1 MKGRCTISALW
12 AALSMLALSFGWCSC
27 TTEDYETGDGKLS
40 YLRADFV
47 EVHTHAAKT
56 LDYALSDDGDSLVFE
71 PMASAEWATTPD
83 SIYRALLMYNRK
95 SDDRRVT
102 DIISVSQVLTL
113 WMVPASRVKTM
124 HTDPV
129 DVESAWLSRSGKYV
143 NMGIYIKT
151 GVTEGVDA
159 RQTVAMVCDTV
170 MNGADDTREYHLRLY
185 HDQNGVPQYYS
196 SRIFLSVPI
205 GMLRRGDAVII
216 EANTY
221 KGLVTRRFTMGE

>member
-1 MKGRCTISALW
+1 MKRLPALIMLCALAGACTTDSYDAGDND
-12 AALSMLALSFGWCSC
+12 LSF
-27 TTEDYETGDGKLS
+27 
-40 YLRADFV
+40 LRADFAEAYTDGKAMIV
-47 EVHTHAAKT
+47 SAMT
-56 LDYALSDDGDSLVFE
+56 DDGDSLVFE
-71 PMASAEWATTPD
+71 PMASVEWATTPD

-113 WMVPASRVKTM
+113 WMVPASRVKTI

-151 GVTEGVDA
+151 SVTEGVDA

-221 KGLVTRRFTMGE
+221 KGVVTRRFTMGE

>member
-1 MKGRCTISALW
+1 MIRRSTSFALW
-12 AALSMLALSFGWCSC
+12 TTLSILALFFGLCSC

-47 EVHTHAAKT
+47 EVHTQAAKT

-71 PMASAEWATTPD
+71 PMATAEWATTPD

-102 DIISVSQVLTL
+102 DVISVGQIMTL
-113 WMVPASRVKTM
+113 WMKPASRIKTV

-129 DVESAWLSRSGKYV
+129 DVESAWLSPSGKYV
-143 NMGIYIKT
+143 NMGIIIKT
-151 GVTEGVDA
+151 GKTEGIDV
-159 RQTVAMVCDTV
+159 RQTVAMMRDTV
-170 MNGADDTREYHLRLY
+170 MNNVDDTQEYHLRLY
-185 HDQNGVPQYYS
+185 HDQNGVPEYYS
-196 SRIFLSVPI
+196 SRIFVSVPI
-205 GMLRRGDAVII
+205 GSLRRGDTIII

-221 KGLVTRRFTMGE
+221 NGVLVKRFVL